1 VSNDESIL
9 GIRSV
14 ARKIVLDGHEIPFH
28 KPGFA
33 AYRATVDVDCMRSD
47 PELSWILKKPS
58 LNIW

>member
-1 VSNDESIL
+1 MDVNL

-14 ARKIVLDGHEIPFH
+14 ARKIVLGGYEMPFH

-33 AYRATVDVDCMRSD
+33 AYRATVDVDRMRSD
-47 PELSWILKKPS
+47 PEVSWILEKPS